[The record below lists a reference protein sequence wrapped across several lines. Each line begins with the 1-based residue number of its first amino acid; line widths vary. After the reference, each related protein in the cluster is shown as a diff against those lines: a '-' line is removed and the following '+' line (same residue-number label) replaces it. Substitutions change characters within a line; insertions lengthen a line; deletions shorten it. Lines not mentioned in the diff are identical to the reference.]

1 MSNTEYETRNKSAKN
16 GDWVVQ
22 NNPNNQMERYVVKQA
37 KFQELYNVENGV
49 ELGDITLF
57 QAKETVTRYCVIVTE
72 DIAEYFRDVGLAPNA
87 TQEQMLSAC
96 KGLKQEP
103 CRKTQTVAAWQWT
116 EQDGEVETHVL
127 KSDSPHVLDF
137 MATWGAEMP
146 LKIGDAVIVM
156 EDECYRIAQEEK
168 Y

>member
-1 MSNTEYETRNKSAKN
+1 MSNTKTEYETKNESAVK
-16 GDWVVQ
+16 GDWIIQ
-22 NNPNNQMERYVVKQA
+22 NNPLNKKERYVVKQA
-37 KFQELYNVENGV
+37 RFQELYDVGNGV
-49 ELGDITLF
+49 KLGDVTLF

-72 DIAEYFRDVGLAPNA
+72 DIAEYVRDVGLAPNA

-116 EQDGEVETHVL
+116 EADGTVETHVL

-137 MATWGAEMP
+137 MATWG
-146 LKIGDAVIVM
+146 
-156 EDECYRIAQEEK
+156 
-168 Y
+168 